1 MMSRFDSMNA
11 FRDPV
16 IRIHRDMR
24 AGTSCPGMLIFIAK
38 TRKNR
43 CRSRHGEKGSITLSE
58 YNLTLYNDIRRPQSR
73 GHRSTARGASK

>member
-24 AGTSCPGMLIFIAK
+24 AGTSCPGMLISMANDTKK
-38 TRKNR
+38 TLPVSTRR
-43 CRSRHGEKGSITLSE
+43 EGFD
-58 YNLTLYNDIRRPQSR
+58 NLV
-73 GHRSTARGASK
+73 

>member
-1 MMSRFDSMNA
+1 MMSRLDSMNA

-16 IRIHRDMR
+16 SRIHGDTR
-24 AGTSCPGMLIFIAK
+24 AGASCPGMLIFITK
-38 TRKNR
+38 TRKKR

-58 YNLTLYNDIRRPQSR
+58 YNLTLYNDIRRPRFR